1 MIGSLG
7 KDAVAAAESYLSLI
21 QPVII
26 SIVVLSNL
34 NSSNFSLALLTS
46 HNDATCNTWLLNS
59 GATDNVT
66 LMPQI
71 SLIYLP
77 YTAPTLPMQMVLF
90 HQSLERALGLYLYPC
105 IYPIL
110 YLFHHYHIN

>member
-7 KDAVAAAESYLSLI
+7 KDAVAAAESHLSLI

-26 SIVVLSNL
+26 SIAALSHL
-34 NSSNFSLALLTS
+34 NSSNFNLALLTS

-66 LMPQI
+66 FDASDFFHI
-71 SLIYLP
+71 SPLRRTNIANANGVISP
-77 YTAPTLPMQMVLF
+77 VTRASSVTL
-90 HQSLERALGLYLYPC
+90 SLSLYLSNTLLVPS
-105 IYPIL
+105 L
-110 YLFHHYHIN
+110 